1 MKKTVYILVA
11 IMMLF
16 AISLVG
22 CSSTPSTPAV
32 EEHVCHH
39 VCEICGKCT
48 DASCTNA
55 VCADKCPG
63 HVEEHVC
70 HHVCEICG
78 KCTDDSCTDD
88 VCKDKC
94 PGHFVITYDV
104 NGGNALESDTQ
115 VVDAGSAYTLITPSR
130 DGFKFIKWVDSE
142 TNVEVTEGAYNFG
155 KNITIKA
162 VWVQNNDGWSEWVG
176 SSGIIR

>member
-11 IMMLF
+11 VLMLF
-16 AISLVG
+16 AIVLVG
-22 CSSTPSTPAV
+22 CGDTPDTP
-32 EEHVCHH
+32 
-39 VCEICGKCT
+39 
-48 DASCTNA
+48 D
-55 VCADKCPG
+55 
-63 HVEEHVC
+63 VEEHVC